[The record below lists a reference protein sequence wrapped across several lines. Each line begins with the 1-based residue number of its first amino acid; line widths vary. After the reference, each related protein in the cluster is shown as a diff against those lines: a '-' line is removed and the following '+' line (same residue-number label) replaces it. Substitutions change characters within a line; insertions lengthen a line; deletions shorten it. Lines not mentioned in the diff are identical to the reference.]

1 MSYRSWLLVLA
12 VVSGFKTVGQIT
24 FYGEPESF
32 DSLNSSISEQFLS
45 ISRDGNTLFYSREN
59 HRMNTGGVKDEGDIW
74 TSTLEDT
81 IWSNPINIQHIN
93 DNNFTSPIGFTAS
106 GQYFLYNRVR
116 FEKGIYIGE
125 IWAANPSFE
134 STQKLD
140 ISAFRNYSPVQS
152 GSISQDGKYL
162 LVSIETNI
170 GYGVDD
176 LYVCTLQ
183 DDGSWS
189 RPRNLGYSINT
200 AFQEVTPF
208 LAGDNKTLIFAT
220 NGREGKGSFDLY
232 VTTRQDDTWRNWST
246 PVNLQEINTPGSE
259 TSFVF
264 RAGQD
269 YAYFISTQNSDGYG
283 DIKRIRITE
292 EIEEVVEDTII
303 EMVVEKKPVP
313 AVNFKVV
320 NARTGDHID
329 TRISLINEEGDTLN
343 YIKTDSLFL
352 LESEDRLPYRVEFRS
367 QGFLKDF
374 FVIEPSFY
382 HPVGDTVISIALEP
396 LQTGNTIVLK
406 NVLFYRGTANFVEG
420 SERELDLI
428 VEMLDENPEVK
439 ILLKGHTD
447 NRGDESLNLQLSEE
461 RARAVANY
469 LTSKEIA
476 SNRID
481 SKGFGGSEPVASN
494 LYEETRRLNRRV
506 EFEVVED

>member
-1 MSYRSWLLVLA
+1 MSYRSWFLILA
-12 VVSGFKTVGQIT
+12 IMSGFNTVGQIT
-24 FYGEPESF
+24 FYGSPEPI
-32 DSLNSSISEQFLS
+32 DSINSKISEQFLS
-45 ISRDGNTLFYSREN
+45 ISRDGNTLFFAREN
-59 HRMNTGGVKDEGDIW
+59 HLGNTGGIKDEGDIW
-74 TSTLEDT
+74 TSTIEDT
-81 IWSNPINIQHIN
+81 LWSKPVNIQSIN
-93 DNNFTSPIGFTAS
+93 DENFTSPIGFTAG

-125 IWAANPSFE
+125 IWAANATFE
-134 STQKLD
+134 NKQKLD

-152 GSISQDGKYL
+152 GTISQDGKFL
-162 LVSIETNI
+162 LISIETNI

-176 LYVCTLQ
+176 LYVCMLQ
-183 DDGSWS
+183 PDGSWS

-208 LAGDNKTLIFAT
+208 LAGDNKTLFFAT

-232 VTTRQDDTWRNWST
+232 VTTRLDDTWRSWST
-246 PVNLQEINTPGSE
+246 PVNLQDINTSGSE

-292 EIEEVVEDTII
+292 DIQEVADDTII
-303 EMVVEKKPVP
+303 TMVVEKKPVP
-313 AVNFKVV
+313 AVNFKVT
-320 NARTGDHID
+320 NARTGDHIGAS
-329 TRISLINEEGDTLN
+329 INLINEEGDTLN
-343 YIKTDSLFL
+343 FVKTDSLFL
-352 LESEDRLPYRVEFRS
+352 LESEQRSPYRVEFRS
-367 QGFLKDF
+367 QGYLKDF
-374 FVIEPSFY
+374 FVLEPSFY
-382 HPVGDTVISIALEP
+382 HPEGDTVISIALEP
-396 LQTGNTIVLK
+396 LQTGNTVVLK

-428 VEMLDENPEVK
+428 VEMLEENPNVK

-447 NRGDESLNLQLSEE
+447 NRGDAALNLQLSEE
-461 RARAVANY
+461 RARAVADY
-469 LTSKEIA
+469 LTSQDISSE
-476 SNRID
+476 RID
-481 SKGFGGSEPVASN
+481 SKGFGGDDPVASN

>member
-1 MSYRSWLLVLA
+1 MSYRSWLLILTI
-12 VVSGFKTVGQIT
+12 VSGFNAVGQIT
-24 FYGEPESF
+24 FYGAPESL
-32 DSLNSSISEQFLS
+32 DSINSRISEQFLS
-45 ISRDGNTLFYSREN
+45 ISKDGNTLFFSREN
-59 HRMNTGGVKDEGDIW
+59 HRLNTGGVKDEGDIW

-81 IWSNPINIQHIN
+81 IWSKPANIKTIN
-93 DNNFTSPIGFTAS
+93 DEHFSSPIGFTAS

-125 IWAANPSFE
+125 IWAANSTFE
-134 STQKLD
+134 ATQKLG
-140 ISAFRNYSPVQS
+140 ISAFRNYSPIQS
-152 GSISQDGKYL
+152 GCISQDGKFL
-162 LVSIETNI
+162 LISIETNI

-183 DDGSWS
+183 PDGSWS
-189 RPRNLGYSINT
+189 RPRNLGYTINT
-200 AFQEVTPF
+200 AFQEITPF

-232 VTTRQDDTWRNWST
+232 ATTRLDDTWRNWST
-246 PVNLQEINTPGSE
+246 PINLQEINTPGSE

-303 EMVVEKKPVP
+303 EMVVEKKPIP

-320 NARTGDHID
+320 NARTGAHID
-329 TRISLINEEGDTLN
+329 SRISLISEEGDTLN
-343 YIKTDSLFL
+343 YTKTDSLFL
-352 LESEDRLPYRVEFRS
+352 LESEGRSPYRVEFRS
-367 QGFLKDF
+367 QGYLKDF
-374 FVIEPSFY
+374 FVVEPSFY
-382 HPVGDTVISIALEP
+382 HPLGDTVISIALEP
-396 LQTGNTIVLK
+396 LQTGNTVVLK

-428 VEMLDENPEVK
+428 VEMLEENPDVK

-447 NRGDESLNLQLSEE
+447 NRGDASLNLQLSEE
-461 RARAVANY
+461 RARAVADY
-469 LTSKEIA
+469 LTNHDIST
-476 SNRID
+476 NRIS
-481 SKGFGGSEPVASN
+481 SKGFGGTEPVASN